1 MQLCENGCR
10 SSRSEMQDVSDG
22 RFTKSDNKN
31 AEEL

>member
-1 MQLCENGCR
+1 MQRCEESCR

-22 RFTKSDNKN
+22 RFTKPNKK